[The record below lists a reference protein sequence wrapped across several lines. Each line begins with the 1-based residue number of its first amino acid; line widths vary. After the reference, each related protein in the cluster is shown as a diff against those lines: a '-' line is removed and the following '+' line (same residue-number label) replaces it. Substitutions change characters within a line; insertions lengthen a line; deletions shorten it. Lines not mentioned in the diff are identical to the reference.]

1 MANSFGGIWSD
12 EQCFRWELQNNI
24 SLENQG
30 FINLYNSTAR
40 EISKLVEFESFADI
54 GGGVGAYSLAMKN
67 LNKQVYYYDLNKFHL
82 DYAMQNNVAHYY
94 HQTDITQNKIK
105 HDLVACIEVMEHI
118 TDSKLN
124 DLLTNVDCK
133 YFHFSSTP
141 HTTNFDAEWGHINI
155 KQEREWIE
163 LFKQHNYELMT
174 QIEVPTT
181 WSLLFEKI

>member
-67 LNKQVYYYDLNKFHL
+67 LNKQVYYYDLNKHHL
-82 DYAMQNNVAHYY
+82 YYAMSVVFVVTFVHY
-94 HQTDITQNKIK
+94 
-105 HDLVACIEVMEHI
+105 V
-118 TDSKLN
+118 
-124 DLLTNVDCK
+124 
-133 YFHFSSTP
+133 
-141 HTTNFDAEWGHINI
+141 
-155 KQEREWIE
+155 
-163 LFKQHNYELMT
+163 
-174 QIEVPTT
+174 
-181 WSLLFEKI
+181 